1 MNRIHERLSRLAMSF
16 PSIFVQLTTCLGR
29 RIGLLPQGAIKNIV
43 KRTLSFVGLFV
54 VFAFATAQAI
64 SISPQQ
70 PGDPS
75 IKTTSVLGKV
85 TEISAAAGT
94 LTVKTDAG
102 SVVLV
107 NTSEKTTF
115 DRMPPG
121 ETDRAKAI
129 KTSLAEITVGDGV
142 YVRGFVAT
150 DRKSI
155 PAQQVVVVSQSD
167 IAKKQEKE
175 RMEWRRRGVSG
186 IVAATNPASK
196 EVTITS
202 RALMGG
208 PQSVVI
214 PITAKT
220 KVLRYPP
227 DSIPKYS
234 EAKRSSFEEV
244 KVGDQLRALGDKS
257 TDGLRLTPEEVV
269 FGTFKIAGGTVTA
282 VDAAANTITITDLK
296 TKQPMTIVLK
306 PDTVV
311 RRFTGMMG
319 GGPGGPGAGGPPA
332 GGAGAPSGG
341 GAQPQATAQG
351 PGAAGAGQRPG
362 GGGPGGPPAGG
373 AGPPAGGGG
382 PNMADL
388 IERLPTI
395 AITEIKVGDMII
407 MSTLPGA
414 DQNRLT
420 AVSMVTGVEPLLQM
434 LAQRQ
439 AAGGQPRPQNVD
451 LQGNFG
457 GMFGGGGP

>member
-1 MNRIHERLSRLAMSF
+1 M
-16 PSIFVQLTTCLGR
+16 
-29 RIGLLPQGAIKNIV
+29 
-43 KRTLSFVGLFV
+43 KRTLSFIGLFV
-54 VFAFATAQAI
+54 VFAFAAAQAI
-64 SISPQQ
+64 SITPQQ
-70 PGDPS
+70 PDPA
-75 IKTTSVLGKV
+75 IKPTSVMGKV
-85 TEISAAAGT
+85 TEKNAAAGT
-94 LTVKTDAG
+94 LTLKTDAG
-102 SVVLV
+102 SIVLV
-107 NTSEKTTF
+107 NTNEKTTF
-115 DRMPPG
+115 ERMPPG
-121 ETDRAKAI
+121 VSDRAKAI
-129 KTSLAEITVGDGV
+129 KTSLTEITVGDGV
-142 YVRGFVAT
+142 YARGFVAA
-150 DRKSI
+150 DRKSV
-155 PAQQVVVVSQSD
+155 PAQQIVVVSQSD
-167 IAKKQEKE
+167 IAQKQEKE

-186 IVAATNPASK
+186 IVASTNPTTK

-214 PITAKT
+214 PISDKT

-234 EAKRSSFEEV
+234 DAKPSTFEEV

-257 TDGLRLTPEEVV
+257 ADGLRLTPEEVV

-282 VDAAANTITITDLK
+282 VDAATNTITINDLQ
-296 TKQPMTIVLK
+296 TKKPMTIVLK

-319 GGPGGPGAGGPPA
+319 GGPGGPPGAAPP
-332 GGAGAPSGG
+332 GG
-341 GAQPQATAQG
+341 GAPPQGQPQ
-351 PGAAGAGQRPG
+351 PAGAGQRPS

-373 AGPPAGGGG
+373 GS
-382 PNMADL
+382 NMADM

-395 AITEIKVGDMII
+395 PITEIKVGDMII
-407 MSTLPGA
+407 MSTLPGV

-420 AVSMVTGVEPLLQM
+420 AVSMVTGVEPLLMM

-439 AAGGQPRPQNVD
+439 AGGGAQARPQNVD

>member
-1 MNRIHERLSRLAMSF
+1 
-16 PSIFVQLTTCLGR
+16 
-29 RIGLLPQGAIKNIV
+29 V
-43 KRTLSFVGLFV
+43 KRTLSFIGLFV

-70 PGDPS
+70 PSDPS

-85 TEISAAAGT
+85 TEKNAAAGT

-107 NTSEKTTF
+107 STSEKTTF

-121 ETDRAKAI
+121 VTDRTKAI
-129 KTSLAEITVGDGV
+129 KTSLTEITVGDGV
-142 YVRGFVAT
+142 YVRGFVAA
-150 DRKSI
+150 DRKSV
-155 PAQQVVVVSQSD
+155 PAQQIVVVSQSD

-186 IVAATNPASK
+186 IVAATNPTTK

-214 PITAKT
+214 PITDKT

-234 EAKRSSFEEV
+234 DAKRSSFEEV

-282 VDAAANTITITDLK
+282 VDAAANTITISDLK
-296 TKQPMTIVLK
+296 TKQPTTIVLK
-306 PDTVV
+306 PETVV

-319 GGPGGPGAGGPPA
+319 GGPGGPGGP
-332 GGAGAPSGG
+332 GAGAPPAGSAPPQGQPTPTPGAGPRPG
-341 GAQPQATAQG
+341 GAAPPQGQAQG
-351 PGAAGAGQRPG
+351 PGAGQRPG
-362 GGGPGGPPAGG
+362 GGGPG
-373 AGPPAGGGG
+373 GPPAGGGG

>member
-1 MNRIHERLSRLAMSF
+1 M
-16 PSIFVQLTTCLGR
+16 
-29 RIGLLPQGAIKNIV
+29 
-43 KRTLSFVGLFV
+43 KRTLSFIGLFV

-85 TEISAAAGT
+85 TEINAAAGT
-94 LTVKTDAG
+94 LSVKTDAG

-121 ETDRAKAI
+121 ETDRTKAI
-129 KTSLAEITVGDGV
+129 KTSLTEITVGDGV
-142 YVRGFVAT
+142 YVRGFVAA

-155 PAQQVVVVSQSD
+155 PAQQIVVVSQSD

-175 RMEWRRRGVSG
+175 RMEWRRRGISG
-186 IVAATNPASK
+186 IVASTNPATK
-196 EVTITS
+196 EVTITN
-202 RALMGG
+202 RALMGA

-214 PITAKT
+214 PITDKT

-234 EAKRSSFEEV
+234 DAKRSSFEEV

-282 VDAAANTITITDLK
+282 VDPAAHTITINDLQ
-296 TKQPMTIVLK
+296 TKKPMTIVLK

-319 GGPGGPGAGGPPA
+319 GGPGGPA
-332 GGAGAPSGG
+332 AGAPPGG
-341 GAQPQATAQG
+341 GAPPQGQPQGQ
-351 PGAAGAGQRPG
+351 GAGQRPG
-362 GGGPGGPPAGG
+362 GAGPG
-373 AGPPAGGGG
+373 GPPAGGGG

-407 MSTLPGA
+407 MSTLPGT

-439 AAGGQPRPQNVD
+439 APGGAQPRPQNVD

>member
-1 MNRIHERLSRLAMSF
+1 M
-16 PSIFVQLTTCLGR
+16 T
-29 RIGLLPQGAIKNIV
+29 
-43 KRTLSFVGLFV
+43 RTLSFIGLFV
-54 VFAFATAQAI
+54 VFAFATAQAN

-70 PGDPS
+70 PSDPS
-75 IKTTSVLGKV
+75 VKTTSVLGKV
-85 TEISAAAGT
+85 TEINAAAGT

-121 ETDRAKAI
+121 ETDRTKAI
-129 KTSLAEITVGDGV
+129 KTSLTEITVGDGV
-142 YVRGFVAT
+142 YVRGFVAA
-150 DRKSI
+150 DRKSV
-155 PAQQVVVVSQSD
+155 PAQQIVVVSQSD

-186 IVAATNPASK
+186 IVASTNPATK
-196 EVTITS
+196 EVTITN

-214 PITAKT
+214 PFTDKT

-234 EAKRSSFEEV
+234 DAKPSSFAEV
-244 KVGDQLRALGDKS
+244 KVGDQLRALGNKS
-257 TDGLRLTPEEVV
+257 PDGLRVTPEEVV
-269 FGTFKIAGGTVTA
+269 FGTFKIAGGTVSA
-282 VDAAANTITITDLK
+282 VDAAANTITINDLQ
-296 TKQPMTIVLK
+296 TKKPMTVVLK

-319 GGPGGPGAGGPPA
+319 GGPGGPAGGPS
-332 GGAGAPSGG
+332 GAGAPPQG
-341 GAQPQATAQG
+341 QPQGQ
-351 PGAAGAGQRPG
+351 GAGQRPG
-362 GGGPGGPPAGG
+362 GGGPGGPPG
-373 AGPPAGGGG
+373 GGGG

-388 IERLPTI
+388 IDRLPTI

-407 MSTLPGA
+407 MSTLPGT
-414 DQNRLT
+414 DQDRLT

-439 AAGGQPRPQNVD
+439 AAGGAQPRPQNVD

>member
-1 MNRIHERLSRLAMSF
+1 M
-16 PSIFVQLTTCLGR
+16 
-29 RIGLLPQGAIKNIV
+29 
-43 KRTLSFVGLFV
+43 KRSLSFIGLFV
-54 VFAFATAQAI
+54 VLAFATTQAI

-70 PGDPS
+70 PNDPAVKS
-75 IKTTSVLGKV
+75 TSVLGKV
-85 TEISAAAGT
+85 TEINGAAGT

-107 NTSEKTTF
+107 STSEKTTF

-121 ETDRAKAI
+121 ETDRTKAV
-129 KTSLAEITVGDGV
+129 KTSLAELTVGDGV
-142 YVRGFVAT
+142 YVRGFVAA
-150 DRKSI
+150 DRKSV
-155 PAQQVVVVSQSD
+155 PAQQIVVVSQSD

-186 IVAATNPASK
+186 IVASTNPTTK

-202 RALMGG
+202 RSLMGG
-208 PQSVVI
+208 PQAIVI
-214 PITAKT
+214 PISDKT

-234 EAKRSSFEEV
+234 DAKRSSFEEV

-282 VDAAANTITITDLK
+282 VDAAANTITISDLK
-296 TKQPMTIVLK
+296 TKQPTTIVLK
-306 PDTVV
+306 PDTVI

-319 GGPGGPGAGGPPA
+319 GGPGGPGAGGPP
-332 GGAGAPSGG
+332 GG
-341 GAQPQATAQG
+341 GAPPQGQG
-351 PGAAGAGQRPG
+351 PGAGQRPAGAGPG
-362 GGGPGGPPAGG
+362 GASPQGQGPGAGQRPAGAGPGGPPAGG
-373 AGPPAGGGG
+373 GG
-382 PNMADL
+382 PSMADL

-420 AVSMVTGVEPLLQM
+420 AVSMVTGVEPLLTM

-457 GMFGGGGP
+457 GMFGGVGP

>member
-1 MNRIHERLSRLAMSF
+1 MKRI
-16 PSIFVQLTTCLGR
+16 
-29 RIGLLPQGAIKNIV
+29 
-43 KRTLSFVGLFV
+43 LSFIGLFV
-54 VFAFATAQAI
+54 VFASATAQAT

-70 PGDPS
+70 PSDPS
-75 IKTTSVLGKV
+75 VRTTSVLGKV
-85 TEISAAAGT
+85 TEKNAAAGT

-121 ETDRAKAI
+121 ETDRTKAI
-129 KTSLAEITVGDGV
+129 KTSLTEITIGDGV
-142 YVRGFVAT
+142 YVRGFVAA

-155 PAQQVVVVSQSD
+155 PAQQIVVVSQSD

-186 IVAATNPASK
+186 IVASTNPATK
-196 EVTITS
+196 EVTITN
-202 RALMGG
+202 RALMGA

-214 PITAKT
+214 PITDKT

-234 EAKRSSFEEV
+234 DAKRSSFEEV

-282 VDAAANTITITDLK
+282 VDPAANTITINDLQ
-296 TKQPMTIVLK
+296 TKKPMTIMLK

-319 GGPGGPGAGGPPA
+319 GGPGGPA
-332 GGAGAPSGG
+332 AGAPPGG
-341 GAQPQATAQG
+341 GAPPQAQG
-351 PGAAGAGQRPG
+351 QGAGQRPG
-362 GGGPGGPPAGG
+362 GAPGPGGPPAGG
-373 AGPPAGGGG
+373 GGQ
-382 PNMADL
+382 NMADL
-388 IERLPTI
+388 IDRLPTI
-395 AITEIKVGDMII
+395 AIGEIKVGDMII

-439 AAGGQPRPQNVD
+439 AGGGAQPRPQNVD

-457 GMFGGGGP
+457 GMFGGAGP

>member
-1 MNRIHERLSRLAMSF
+1 
-16 PSIFVQLTTCLGR
+16 
-29 RIGLLPQGAIKNIV
+29 V
-43 KRTLSFVGLFV
+43 KRTLSFIGLFV
-54 VFAFATAQAI
+54 VFAFATTQAI

-70 PGDPS
+70 PNDPS

-85 TEISAAAGT
+85 TEINPAAGT
-94 LTVKTDAG
+94 LSVKTDAG

-121 ETDRAKAI
+121 ETDRTKAI
-129 KTSLAEITVGDGV
+129 KTSLTELTVGDGV
-142 YVRGFVAT
+142 YVRGFVAA
-150 DRKSI
+150 DRKSV
-155 PAQQVVVVSQSD
+155 PAQQIVVVSQSD

-175 RMEWRRRGVSG
+175 RLEWRRRGISG
-186 IVAATNPASK
+186 IVASTNPTTK

-202 RALMGG
+202 RSLMGG
-208 PQSVVI
+208 PQSIVI
-214 PITAKT
+214 PISDKT

-234 EAKRSSFEEV
+234 DAKRSSFEEV

-282 VDAAANTITITDLK
+282 VDPATNTITMNDLQ
-296 TKQPMTIVLK
+296 TKKPMTVVLK

-319 GGPGGPGAGGPPA
+319 G
-332 GGAGAPSGG
+332 
-341 GAQPQATAQG
+341 
-351 PGAAGAGQRPG
+351 
-362 GGGPGGPPAGG
+362 PGGPPAGG
-373 AGPPAGGGG
+373 GAPPQGQAQGPGAAQRPGGSASPQGQAQGPGAAQRPGGGPGGPAGGAG
-382 PNMADL
+382 PSMADM

-395 AITEIKVGDMII
+395 AISEIKVGDMII

-420 AVSMVTGVEPLLQM
+420 AVSMVTGVEPLLMM

-439 AAGGQPRPQNVD
+439 AGGGAQPRPQNVD

>member
-1 MNRIHERLSRLAMSF
+1 M
-16 PSIFVQLTTCLGR
+16 
-29 RIGLLPQGAIKNIV
+29 
-43 KRTLSFVGLFV
+43 KRTLSFIGLFV

-70 PGDPS
+70 PSDPS
-75 IKTTSVLGKV
+75 VKTTSVLGKV
-85 TEISAAAGT
+85 TEKNAATGT

-107 NTSEKTTF
+107 NTAEKTTF

-121 ETDRAKAI
+121 ETDRTKAI
-129 KTSLAEITVGDGV
+129 KTSLTEITVGDGV
-142 YVRGFVAT
+142 YVRGFVAA
-150 DRKSI
+150 DRKSV
-155 PAQQVVVVSQSD
+155 PAQQIVVVSQSD

-186 IVAATNPASK
+186 IVASTNPATK
-196 EVTITS
+196 EVTITN

-214 PITAKT
+214 PITDKT

-227 DSIPKYS
+227 DSIPRYS
-234 EAKRSSFEEV
+234 DAKRSSFEEV

-269 FGTFKIAGGTVTA
+269 FGTFKIAGGTVSA
-282 VDAAANTITITDLK
+282 VDPAANTITINDLQ
-296 TKQPMTIVLK
+296 TKKPMTIVLK

-319 GGPGGPGAGGPPA
+319 GGPGGPA
-332 GGAGAPSGG
+332 GGAPGG
-341 GAQPQATAQG
+341 GAPPQGQPQGQ
-351 PGAAGAGQRPG
+351 GAGQRPG
-362 GGGPGGPPAGG
+362 GAGPG
-373 AGPPAGGGG
+373 GPPAGGGG

-407 MSTLPGA
+407 MSTLPGT

>member
-1 MNRIHERLSRLAMSF
+1 
-16 PSIFVQLTTCLGR
+16 
-29 RIGLLPQGAIKNIV
+29 V
-43 KRTLSFVGLFV
+43 KRTLSFIGLFV
-54 VFAFATAQAI
+54 VFTFATAQAI

-70 PGDPS
+70 PSDPS

-85 TEISAAAGT
+85 TEKNAAAGT

-107 NTSEKTTF
+107 NTAEKTTF

-121 ETDRAKAI
+121 ETDRKKAI
-129 KTSLAEITVGDGV
+129 KTSLTEITVGDGV
-142 YVRGFVAT
+142 YVRGFVAA
-150 DRKSI
+150 DRKSV
-155 PAQQVVVVSQSD
+155 PAQQIVVVSQSD
-167 IAKKQEKE
+167 IAQKQEKE

-186 IVAATNPASK
+186 IVAATNPTTK

-214 PITAKT
+214 PITDKT

-234 EAKRSSFEEV
+234 DAKRSSFEEV

-282 VDAAANTITITDLK
+282 VDPAAKTITITDLK

-319 GGPGGPGAGGPPA
+319 GPGGPGGPGAGAPPA
-332 GGAGAPSGG
+332 GSAPPQG
-341 GAQPQATAQG
+341 QPTPA
-351 PGAAGAGQRPG
+351 PGAGQRPG

-373 AGPPAGGGG
+373 GG
-382 PNMADL
+382 PSMADM

-395 AITEIKVGDMII
+395 AITEIKVGDMVI

-414 DQNRLT
+414 DQNHLT
-420 AVSMVTGVEPLLQM
+420 AVSMVTGVEPLLMM

-439 AAGGQPRPQNVD
+439 AAGGQARPQNVD

>member
-1 MNRIHERLSRLAMSF
+1 M
-16 PSIFVQLTTCLGR
+16 
-29 RIGLLPQGAIKNIV
+29 
-43 KRTLSFVGLFV
+43 KRTLSFIGLFV

-70 PGDPS
+70 PGDPA
-75 IKTTSVLGKV
+75 IKPTSVLGKV
-85 TEISAAAGT
+85 TEINAAAGT

-107 NTSEKTTF
+107 NTAEKTTF

-121 ETDRAKAI
+121 ETDRTKAI
-129 KTSLAEITVGDGV
+129 KTSLTEITVGDGV
-142 YVRGFVAT
+142 YVRGFVAA
-150 DRKSI
+150 DRKSV
-155 PAQQVVVVSQSD
+155 PAQQIVVVSQSD

-186 IVAATNPASK
+186 MVASTNPATK
-196 EVTITS
+196 EVTISS
-202 RALMGG
+202 RTVMGT
-208 PQSVVI
+208 PQSIVI
-214 PITAKT
+214 PITDKT

-227 DSIPKYS
+227 DSIPKYID
-234 EAKRSSFEEV
+234 AKRSSFEEV

-269 FGTFKIAGGTVTA
+269 FGTFKIAGGTVSA
-282 VDAAANTITITDLK
+282 VDPATNTITINDLQ
-296 TKQPMTIVLK
+296 TKKPMTIVLK

-319 GGPGGPGAGGPPA
+319 GGPGGPA
-332 GGAGAPSGG
+332 GGAPPGG
-341 GAQPQATAQG
+341 GAPPQGQPQRQ
-351 PGAAGAGQRPG
+351 GAAQQRPG
-362 GGGPGGPPAGG
+362 GGGPGGPP
-373 AGPPAGGGG
+373 GGGG
-382 PNMADL
+382 GGGGGQNMADL

-407 MSTLPGA
+407 MSTLPGT

-457 GMFGGGGP
+457 GMFGGMGP

>member
-1 MNRIHERLSRLAMSF
+1 M
-16 PSIFVQLTTCLGR
+16 
-29 RIGLLPQGAIKNIV
+29 
-43 KRTLSFVGLFV
+43 KRTLSFIGLFV
-54 VFAFATAQAI
+54 VFAFATAQAT

-85 TEISAAAGT
+85 TEKNAAAGT

-107 NTSEKTTF
+107 STSEKTTF

-121 ETDRAKAI
+121 VTDRTKAI
-129 KTSLAEITVGDGV
+129 KTSLTEITVGDGV
-142 YVRGFVAT
+142 YVRGFVAA
-150 DRKSI
+150 DRKSV
-155 PAQQVVVVSQSD
+155 PAQQIVVVSQSD
-167 IAKKQEKE
+167 IAQKQEKE

-186 IVAATNPASK
+186 MVASTNPATK
-196 EVTITS
+196 EVTISS
-202 RALMGG
+202 RTVMGT
-208 PQSVVI
+208 PQSIVI
-214 PITAKT
+214 PITDKT

-234 EAKRSSFEEV
+234 DAKRSSFGEV

-282 VDAAANTITITDLK
+282 VDPAANTITITDLK

-319 GGPGGPGAGGPPA
+319 GGPGGPGGPPA
-332 GGAGAPSGG
+332 GGGAPPAG
-341 GAQPQATAQG
+341 GAAPPAGQPQG
-351 PGAAGAGQRPG
+351 PGAGQRPG
-362 GGGPGGPPAGG
+362 GAGPG
-373 AGPPAGGGG
+373 GPPAGGGG
-382 PNMADL
+382 PNMADM

-420 AVSMVTGVEPLLQM
+420 AVSMVTGVEPLLPD
-434 LAQRQ
+434 ARATAGRRRWT
-439 AAGGQPRPQNVD
+439 AATLER
-451 LQGNFG
+451 
-457 GMFGGGGP
+457 

>member
-1 MNRIHERLSRLAMSF
+1 M
-16 PSIFVQLTTCLGR
+16 
-29 RIGLLPQGAIKNIV
+29 
-43 KRTLSFVGLFV
+43 KRTLSFIGLFV

-64 SISPQQ
+64 SILPQQ
-70 PGDPS
+70 PSDPS
-75 IKTTSVLGKV
+75 IKSTSATGKV
-85 TEISAAAGT
+85 TEKNAAAGT
-94 LTVKTDAG
+94 LTLETDAG

-107 NTSEKTTF
+107 STSEKTTF

-121 ETDRAKAI
+121 EKDRTKAI
-129 KTSLAEITVGDGV
+129 KTSLAEITVGDGI
-142 YVRGFVAT
+142 YARGFVAA
-150 DRKSI
+150 DRKSV
-155 PAQQVVVVSQSD
+155 PAQQIVVVSQSD
-167 IAKKQEKE
+167 IAQKQEKE

-186 IVAATNPASK
+186 IVASTNPATK

-214 PITAKT
+214 PITDKT

-234 EAKRSSFEEV
+234 DAKRSSFEEV

-257 TDGLRLTPEEVV
+257 TDGLRVTPEEVV

-282 VDAAANTITITDLK
+282 VDPATNTITMNDLQ
-296 TKQPMTIVLK
+296 TKKPMTIVLK

-319 GGPGGPGAGGPPA
+319 GPGGPPA
-332 GGAGAPSGG
+332 GAPPAGAAG
-341 GAQPQATAQG
+341 GAPPAGAAPPQGQPQG
-351 PGAAGAGQRPG
+351 PGAGQRPG
-362 GGGPGGPPAGG
+362 GAGPG
-373 AGPPAGGGG
+373 GPPAGGGG
-382 PNMADL
+382 PNMADM

-395 AITEIKVGDMII
+395 ALTEIKVGDMII

>member
-1 MNRIHERLSRLAMSF
+1 
-16 PSIFVQLTTCLGR
+16 
-29 RIGLLPQGAIKNIV
+29 V
-43 KRTLSFVGLFV
+43 KRTLSFIGLFV
-54 VFAFATAQAI
+54 VVAFATTQAI

-70 PGDPS
+70 PTDPS

-85 TEISAAAGT
+85 TEINAAAGT

-121 ETDRAKAI
+121 ETDRTKAI
-129 KTSLAEITVGDGV
+129 KTSLTEITVGDGI
-142 YVRGFVAT
+142 YARGFVAA

-155 PAQQVVVVSQSD
+155 PAQQIVVVSQSD

-186 IVAATNPASK
+186 MVVSTNLATK

-202 RALMGG
+202 RTVMGA

-214 PITAKT
+214 PITDKT

-234 EAKRSSFEEV
+234 DAKRSSFEEV
-244 KVGDQLRALGDKS
+244 KIGDQLRALGDKS

-269 FGTFKIAGGTVTA
+269 FGTFKIAGGTVAA
-282 VDAAANTITITDLK
+282 VDPVTNTITINDLQ
-296 TKQPMTIVLK
+296 TKKPMTIVLK

-319 GGPGGPGAGGPPA
+319 GGPGGPAGGGAPPA
-332 GGAGAPSGG
+332 GGAP
-341 GAQPQATAQG
+341 PQGQAQG
-351 PGAAGAGQRPG
+351 PGAGQRPG
-362 GGGPGGPPAGG
+362 GGGPGGPP
-373 AGPPAGGGG
+373 GGGG
-382 PNMADL
+382 GQNMADL
-388 IERLPTI
+388 IDRLPTI
-395 AITEIKVGDMII
+395 AISEIKVGDMII
-407 MSTLPGA
+407 MSTLPGV

-420 AVSMVTGVEPLLQM
+420 AVSMVTGVEPLLTM

-439 AAGGQPRPQNVD
+439 AAGGAQPRPQNVD

-457 GMFGGGGP
+457 GMFGGIGP